1 MQNLDPKT
9 IQMIQIA
16 ENALARI
23 HDEILTRYIVETLL
37 TKGSVN
43 IEEAQFFN
51 ELSKK
56 ILNESSHLFIP
67 SAEQLTESL
76 MINLEEE
83 AKVLVDPE
91 TGDKFVYYPDTG
103 ELVPATDEDVAGV
116 EDSEDEEDEEK
127 IDELKAD
134 AAEDEAKADED
145 KAEEEDLI
153 ADEDEEE
160 AEEDPAA
167 QVSED
172 DVDVSASCASKDKK
186 EIKESEEANEKQE
199 AKEELNENELLV
211 KQLLSTLKEL

>member
-16 ENALARI
+16 ENTIAKI

-37 TKGSVN
+37 TKGKVS

-56 ILNESSHLFIP
+56 IITEASHLFIP
-67 SAEQLTESL
+67 NPEELAESL
-76 MINLEEE
+76 TINLEEE

-103 ELVPATDEDVAGV
+103 ELVPATEEDVAG
-116 EDSEDEEDEEK
+116 
-127 IDELKAD
+127 L
-134 AAEDEAKADED
+134 
-145 KAEEEDLI
+145 
-153 ADEDEEE
+153 E
-160 AEEDPAA
+160 AEGEAEGEAEAVDNPDEPDTEENQENDKEEIEPAA
-167 QVSED
+167 QVDED

-186 EIKESEEANEKQE
+186 EMKESEEVQESTNETK
-199 AKEELNENELLV
+199 KEELNENELLV